1 MGTHPIFESDFD
13 CLTDK
18 LKMYRPS
25 GSTRSS
31 TATRGAPA
39 ATKSQESVSSS
50 AISSALCTENKE
62 IASAQTVEVEAHVA
76 VTTNVVLEDLQ
87 VTGDCDISVSG
98 QPSGAA
104 LPRSR
109 RKAWYY
115 NPKTGQ
121 QTPIQH

>member
-18 LKMYRPS
+18 IKMYRPS

-31 TATRGAPA
+31 TGTRAAAAPA
-39 ATKSQESVSSS
+39 KTTDSVSSS
-50 AISSALCTENKE
+50 E
-62 IASAQTVEVEAHVA
+62 IASAQTVEIEAHVA
-76 VTTNVVLEDLQ
+76 VTTNVILEDLQ

-98 QPSGAA
+98 MASAGA
-104 LPRSR
+104 LPKSR
-109 RKAWYY
+109 RKSWYY
-115 NPKTGQ
+115 NPKTNQ